1 MKISTVQLRNFKRF
15 SDLKIKNIPE
25 SAKLVVVLGPNGCG
39 KSSLF
44 DAMLQWYRQNVG
56 FGAHNDEKYFRK
68 DSSQQFNWGQSVLI
82 ETHENE
88 RPQKGSL
95 YVRTAYRNDPDF
107 NISSFSREA
116 APSDQARLSRIID
129 NDRTVGVNYQR
140 LIYDTMSG
148 VFNSENDAKTVQ
160 QLREELVGHIRASMQ
175 TVFGDLLLNNISDPL
190 GDGAFYFEKGVAKYY
205 HYKNL
210 SGGEKAAFDL
220 LLDIH
225 IKKKYFP
232 AAVYCVDEIE
242 THLHTRVQGEL
253 LRELYAVLPPESQL
267 WVTTHSLG
275 VTRAALELANSNPG
289 TVCVIDFDSVD
300 PDQPREIEPS
310 NLGRAAWEK
319 MLSIAL
325 DDLSPLM
332 APQHIIVCEGSRTGS
347 RRRDFDAEIY
357 NRIFEGLNSNVVF
370 VSGGGSNQVGST
382 AQSIAEMLKS
392 VLPNTNVHHLIDRD
406 DRSDAEVQRLRFSGT
421 LVIERRNLESYL
433 FSEEAIKSLVT
444 FLNETPQEAA
454 ALKIRTDAIAA
465 SIARGNPN
473 DDVKSASGDIY
484 VGLKR
489 LLGLTRCGN
498 NTDEFLRDTMAYHVN
513 STSVGFSELKAQI
526 IDRLR

>member
-1 MKISTVQLRNFKRF
+1 MKISTVHLRNFKRF
-15 SDLKIKNIPE
+15 SDLKIRNIPQ

-44 DAMLQWYRQNVG
+44 DAMLQWYRQNAG
-56 FGAHNDEKYFRK
+56 FGVHNDEKYFRK
-68 DSSQQFNWGQSVLI
+68 DVTQQFNWNQSVLI

-88 RPQKGSL
+88 RPKKGSL

-107 NISSFSREA
+107 NISSFTREV
-116 APSDQARLSRIID
+116 APSDQVRLNRIID
-129 NDRTVGVNYQR
+129 NDQTVGINYQR
-140 LIYDTMSG
+140 LLYDTMSG
-148 VFNSENDAKTVQ
+148 IFDAANNTKTVQ

-175 TVFGDLLLNNISDPL
+175 RVFGDLLLNNISDPL
-190 GDGAFYFEKGVAKYY
+190 GDGAFYFEKGTAKYY

-225 IKKKYFP
+225 VKKKYFP
-232 AAVYCVDEIE
+232 EAVYCVDEIE
-242 THLHTRVQGEL
+242 THLHTRIQGAL
-253 LRELYAVLPPESQL
+253 LRELYDVLPAESQL

-275 VTRAALELANSNPG
+275 VTRAALELANTNPG

-332 APQHIIVCEGSRTGS
+332 APQHIVVCEGSIVGS

-357 NRIFEGLNSNVVF
+357 NRIFSNSHSNVVF
-370 VSGGGSNQVGST
+370 VSGGNSNQVSGS
-382 AQSIAEMLKS
+382 ALSISDMLQS
-392 VLPNTNVHHLIDRD
+392 VLPNTQVHHLIDRD
-406 DRSDAEVQRLRFSGT
+406 DRSDAEVQRLRKAGT
-421 LVIERRNLESYL
+421 LVLEQRNLESYL
-433 FSEEAIKSLVT
+433 FSEEAIQRLVKN
-444 FLNETPQEAA
+444 LGKDPHMAA
-454 ALKIRTDAIAA
+454 ALQVRTDALAA
-465 SIARGNPN
+465 SVARGNAN
-473 DDVKSASGDIY
+473 DDIKSASGDIF

-489 LLGLTRCGN
+489 LLDLTRCGN
-498 NTDEFLRDTMAYHVN
+498 NTDEFLRDTMAFHVKPG
-513 STSVGFSELKAQI
+513 SVGYAELKAQI
-526 IDRLR
+526 VDRLP

>member
-15 SDLKIKNIPE
+15 SDLKLKNIPK
-25 SAKLVVVLGPNGCG
+25 SAKLIVVLGPNGCG

-44 DAMLQWYRQNVG
+44 DAMLQWYKQNAG
-56 FGAHNDEKYFRK
+56 FGVLNDEKYFRK
-68 DSSQQFNWGQSVLI
+68 DVTQQFNWSHNVLI
-82 ETHENE
+82 ETHGNE

-116 APSDQARLSRIID
+116 APSDQVRLNRIID
-129 NDRTVGVNYQR
+129 NDQTVGVNYQR
-140 LIYDTMSG
+140 LVYDTMSG
-148 VFNSENDAKTVQ
+148 VFDSANNMKTVR
-160 QLREELVGHIRASMQ
+160 QLREELVGHIRDSMQ
-175 TVFGDLLLNNISDPL
+175 RVFGDLLLNNISDPL
-190 GDGAFYFEKGVAKYY
+190 GDGAFYFEKGATKYY

-225 IKKKYFP
+225 VKKKYFP
-232 AAVYCVDEIE
+232 EAVYCVDEIE
-242 THLHTRVQGEL
+242 THLHTRIQGAL
-253 LRELYAVLPPESQL
+253 LRELYAVLPGESQL

-275 VTRAALELANSNPG
+275 VTRAALELANTNPG

-332 APQHIIVCEGSRTGS
+332 APQHIVVCEGSSVGS

-357 NRIFEGLNSNVVF
+357 NRIFNDSHPNVVF
-370 VSGGGSNQVGST
+370 VSGGSANQVAGS
-382 AQSIAEMLKS
+382 ASSVSQMLQS
-392 VLPNTNVHHLIDRD
+392 VLPGTQVHHLIDRD
-406 DRSDAEVQRLRFSGT
+406 DRSDAEVQRLRQGGT
-421 LVIERRNLESYL
+421 LVLEQRNLESYL
-433 FSEEAIKSLVT
+433 FSVEAIQSLVT
-444 FLNETPQEAA
+444 GIGEDAHMTA
-454 ALKIRTDAIAA
+454 ALQVRTDALAA
-465 SIARGNPN
+465 SVARGNAN
-473 DDVKSASGDIY
+473 DDVKSASGEIF

-489 LLGLTRCGN
+489 LLGLTRRGN
-498 NTDEFLRDTMAYHVN
+498 STDEFLRDTMAFHVKPG
-513 STSVGFSELKAQI
+513 SVVHTELKAHI
-526 IDRLR
+526 VDRLS

>member
-1 MKISTVQLRNFKRF
+1 MKISTIQLKNFKRF
-15 SDLKIKNIPE
+15 SDLKIKNIP
-25 SAKLVVVLGPNGCG
+25 STAKLVVILGPNGCG

-44 DAMLQWYRQNVG
+44 DAMLQWYRQNAG
-56 FGAHNDEKYFRK
+56 FGAHGDEKYFRK
-68 DSSQQFNWGQSVLI
+68 DLTQQFNWNQSVHI
-82 ETHENE
+82 ETHGNE
-88 RPQKGSL
+88 RPQKDSL

-116 APSDQARLSRIID
+116 APSEQVRLARIID
-129 NDRTVGVNYQR
+129 NDQTVGINYQR

-148 VFNSENDAKTVQ
+148 VFDSSNDSKTVQ
-160 QLREELVGHIRASMQ
+160 ELREELVGHIRRSMQ
-175 TVFGDLLLNNISDPL
+175 TVFGDLVLNNISDPL

-220 LLDIH
+220 LLDVH

-232 AAVYCVDEIE
+232 AAVYCIDEIE
-242 THLHTRVQGEL
+242 THLHTRVQGTL
-253 LRELYAVLPPESQL
+253 LKELYAVLPADSQL

-275 VTRAALELANSNPG
+275 VTRAALELANLNPG

-310 NLGRAAWEK
+310 DLGRTAWEK

-332 APQHIIVCEGSRTGS
+332 APQHIVVCEGSRVGS

-357 NRIFEGLNSNVVF
+357 NRIFKGSNANAVF
-370 VSGGGSNQVGST
+370 VSGGGSNQVAQT
-382 AQSIAEMLKS
+382 AQQIAEMLRT
-392 VLPNTNVHHLIDRD
+392 VLPNTQVHHLIDRD
-406 DRSDAEVQRLRFSGT
+406 DRSDPEVQRLRQSGT
-421 LVIERRNLESYL
+421 LVIEQRNLESYL
-433 FSEEAIKSLVT
+433 FSEEAIESLVVD
-444 FLNETPQEAA
+444 LNESAQLTA
-454 ALKIRTDAIAA
+454 ALQIRTDSVTA
-465 SIARGNPN
+465 STARGNPA
-473 DDVKSASGDIY
+473 DDIKSASGDIF

-498 NTDEFLRDTMAYHVN
+498 NTDEFLRDTMAFHVKAGSN
-513 STSVGFSELKAQI
+513 GFNELKAQI
-526 IDRLR
+526 IDRLP